1 MNNIQVSMWLSLQ
14 FTLWFRVRS
23 SLEEGNGDVIVGAM
37 AGLCAVVEVS
47 VERI

>member
-1 MNNIQVSMWLSLQ
+1 MSVQ

-23 SLEEGNGDVIVGAM
+23 SLEEVNGEVIVGAM
-37 AGLCAVVEVS
+37 ADLCAVEVS